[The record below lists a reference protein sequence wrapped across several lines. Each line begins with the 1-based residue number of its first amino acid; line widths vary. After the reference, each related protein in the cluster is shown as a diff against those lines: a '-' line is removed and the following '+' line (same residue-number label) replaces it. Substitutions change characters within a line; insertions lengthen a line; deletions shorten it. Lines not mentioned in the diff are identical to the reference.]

1 MTILIACL
9 VEFVVYGLLIV
20 FLFGLVKLFV
30 VPSPRYPVLPYGVA
44 LTFGWF
50 LSYHLSIKV
59 ITSTPLQELPW
70 GHAGE
75 YFIFPFIPVSLTMF
89 FLVLVRLRERSRPN
103 NAVERDAK

>member
-1 MTILIACL
+1 MTILVACL

-30 VPSPRYPVLPYGVA
+30 VPSPRYPVLPYGLA
-44 LTFGWF
+44 LALGWF

-59 ITSTPLQELPW
+59 ITSTPLEGLPW

-75 YFIFPFIPVSLTMF
+75 NFILPFIPVSLAMF